1 MDKDLILLNEAIL
14 CYKYFLRELFSL
26 QNAFYY
32 KTSRFCYTTQQAL
45 QNTLFL
51 LQNVAGI
58 KKMRRL
64 LQNAATTARVSV
76 KNL

>member
-1 MDKDLILLNEAIL
+1 MKTLYYYTRQYFVTNTLYGSFFH
-14 CYKYFLRELFSL
+14 YKML
-26 QNAFYY
+26 FYY